1 MKRQNVMR
9 NKEKCQ
15 AETIQE
21 KWRRDNARQRETRRE
36 DEKQDM
42 TKRNKKSR
50 EETK

>member
-21 KWRRDNARQRETRRE
+21 KWRRDKARQR
-36 DEKQDM
+36 
-42 TKRNKKSR
+42 NKKRR
-50 EETK
+50 EETQ